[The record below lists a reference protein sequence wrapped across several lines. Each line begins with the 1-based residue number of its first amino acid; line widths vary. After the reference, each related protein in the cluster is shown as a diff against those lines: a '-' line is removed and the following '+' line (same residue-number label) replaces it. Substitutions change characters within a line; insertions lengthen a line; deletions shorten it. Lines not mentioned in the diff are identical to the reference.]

1 MKRKIKVNSTQIELL
16 KKLSICLIQCITC
29 FIAPMS
35 KLLGFTSPFS
45 ISVLATSGTNSIW
58 CYLSALLGLWVTGN
72 IRKSVFY
79 IASLTFVMGVKI
91 IFMLDNRKETYL
103 CSTAITF
110 ASMITSLFMITVIYG
125 LEYSEIVFYLFC
137 SLLCSLVVYLI
148 LSVASRASVDGIL
161 DINGMNGASLG
172 VLYVTFVSVF
182 TGVSFLGLNLGR
194 ILCVCVVLCGAKKY
208 KHVGGAVCG
217 ALSTCGIF
225 LSIPELSGNTML
237 LATAGL
243 IAGAFCSGGSF
254 IICMVFLICTITG
267 LAVGDINPDT
277 FAMLKDVGI
286 GCVIFACLPRNFVNK
301 ISEFVG
307 GEANAVTVV
316 GHAASSK
323 LNFAS
328 NTLGSI
334 REQISDIS
342 KIITSKSRIQSIQER
357 VENSSCINCKLSNDC
372 WKLNTK
378 RTVQGFEELEARVR
392 VNGQVTNS
400 DLSECLNSCNN
411 TEKVIDSFNEIY
423 KEKVYEQANNI
434 RLNELREVITGQLS
448 TMEDVLCDLS
458 YRVSQMSYVDATL
471 SKKVKVATQKLG
483 LKNAKVCVYCD
494 EQKSYRVEM
503 YIPANFK
510 IDIVRLTIL
519 VGEILSMEMELPQIQ
534 TTEAI
539 SKLSFSPKAEYELRV
554 GYWQSSA
561 NKDIYC
567 GDTMEIIPLSTNEEY
582 ILLSDGMGTGKRAK
596 LDSLLASSLAGKL
609 VKTGVSCETAIRMIN
624 SILRVKGWEESF
636 ATLDIA
642 RFDLYRGVCDIIKAG
657 AAPSYLIRDEVISK
671 ISLDT
676 LPLGILTET
685 DIASQRMKLFDN
697 DIIILASDGI
707 SDFAEQS
714 ISSIIGQGDLPCD
727 ILARK
732 IADAFFEISNSYRR
746 DDVSIIVI
754 KMCYS
759 AA

>member
-35 KLLGFTSPFS
+35 KFLGFTSPFS

-110 ASMITSLFMITVIYG
+110 ASMIVSLFMITVIYG

-182 TGVSFLGLNLGR
+182 TGVSFWGLNLGR

-254 IICMVFLICTITG
+254 VICMVFLICTIAG

-534 TTEAI
+534 TTEAV

-582 ILLSDGMGTGKRAK
+582 IMLSDGMGTGKRAK